1 MSSHSFRKLESKIYS
16 ADKAKAQCAQA
27 ARQGK
32 RVVFTNGC
40 FDILHEGHVTY
51 LQQARAKGDFLVVA
65 MDTDAAVRALKGN
78 DRPINALKCR
88 QKVMAALE
96 CVDLV
101 TSFGGG
107 NPLPLIKKLKPK
119 VLVKG
124 GDWKVHQIIGS
135 KEVLAWG
142 GKVFSLPYVQGRST
156 TGIVKKIRATQ
167 GATKG

>member
-1 MSSHSFRKLESKIYS
+1 MRSFRSKICS
-16 ADKAKAQCAQA
+16 AQEAEVRCKKAL
-27 ARQGK
+27 RQG
-32 RVVFTNGC
+32 RTVVFTNGC

-51 LQQARAKGDFLVVA
+51 LEKARAKGDFLVVA
-65 MDTDAAVRALKGN
+65 MDTDAAVRAMKGS
-78 DRPINALKCR
+78 DRPINTLKSR

-107 NPLPLIKKLKPK
+107 NPLPLILKLKPS

-135 KEVLAWG
+135 QEVLARG
-142 GKVFSLPYVQGRST
+142 GKVFSLPYVAGKST
-156 TGIVKKIRATQ
+156 TNIVKQIRDH
-167 GATKG
+167 GGDS